1 MLSLNKAFVLRKIYG
16 KNILMPVRSNQASQ
30 DPILLNDVATLI
42 WEEVER
48 NSQRE
53 NVIDAII
60 KIYGLSLDSPEVIA
74 INSFIDQLTEMQV
87 LVEEVE

>member
-1 MLSLNKAFVLRKIYG
+1 
-16 KNILMPVRSNQASQ
+16 MPVRSNQASQ